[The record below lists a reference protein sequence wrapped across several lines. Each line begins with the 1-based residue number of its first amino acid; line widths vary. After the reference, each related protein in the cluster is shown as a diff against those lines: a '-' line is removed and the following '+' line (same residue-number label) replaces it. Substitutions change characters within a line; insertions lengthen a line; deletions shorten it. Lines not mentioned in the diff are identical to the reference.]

1 MPIAKLSLALT
12 AMMIALPACSPAQDS
27 RQSADPDPTIEVAGD
42 GMPDGWMVRFDPP
55 RRGPAPTAKDV
66 DFRATDAGW
75 HLKSGPAGIYYRPA
89 DAQGGG
95 NFTVSA
101 TISQARSSAHEAY
114 GIWVG
119 GKDLQTAQQNYL
131 YMVIHAQ
138 DGKYL
143 INHRTSDA
151 RPTSVVPYTP
161 SEAVVKE
168 SPTDGS
174 ASNTVAIRVE
184 GDMLH
189 FLINGTEVQV
199 LKASDIAGFSPE
211 GMVGLR
217 LNHNLDVAIRDF
229 GVTK

>member
-1 MPIAKLSLALT
+1 MQIAKLSLVLAAAVLV
-12 AMMIALPACSPAQDS
+12 LPACSSAQDM
-27 RQSADPDPTIEVAGD
+27 DPTHQVTGD
-42 GMPDGWMVRFDPP
+42 GMPAGWMVRFDPP

-66 DFRATDAGW
+66 NFRAMGAGM
-75 HLKSGPAGIYYRPA
+75 HLTSGPAGIYYRPA
-89 DAQGGG
+89 DAQGKGD
-95 NFTVSA
+95 FTVTA
-101 TISQARSSAHEAY
+101 TISQAKSSAHEAY

-119 GKDLQTAQQNYL
+119 GKDLQTDKQNYL

-138 DGKYL
+138 DGKFL

-151 RPTSVVPYTP
+151 RPTSLVPYTP
-161 SEAVVKE
+161 SDAIHKE

-174 ASNTVAIRVE
+174 ATNTVAIRVH

-189 FLINGTEVQV
+189 FLINGTEVKV
-199 LKASDIAGFSPE
+199 LTPSEIPGFSTD

-217 LNHNLDVAIRDF
+217 LNHNLDVHISDF